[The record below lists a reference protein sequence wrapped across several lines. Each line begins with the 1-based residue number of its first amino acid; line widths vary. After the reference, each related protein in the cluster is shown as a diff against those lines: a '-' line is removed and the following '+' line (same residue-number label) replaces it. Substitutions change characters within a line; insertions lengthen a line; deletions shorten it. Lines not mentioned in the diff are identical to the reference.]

1 MKKAINLFIIDALL
15 ALLAGCMSNH
25 DRADN
30 ASTADGINWEDS
42 ALSVYRPLE
51 NFYNHG
57 ETDSVEAVWPAVR
70 DFCREHKVWWVYYT
84 AWERKAEIH
93 AWDGGF
99 DRAAADAEEM
109 RRDAVSRNDGF
120 GQAMAYLVL
129 AQSYGIQGDFA
140 DAANHYRQ
148 AIDLYPD
155 NANASMLFIKLY
167 YGYSETLEQLG
178 NLDELDRVLNQ
189 WHRALQN
196 QPVEGPNAVS
206 RATWHLIYYAN
217 AFTLQKALEHYDKA
231 EQMLDSAEYYNHLG
245 GDEPMTI
252 CQLQAYRSEL
262 ENQRERFDK
271 ALVAADSSLTI
282 AQNFDDVKVLNALWQ
297 RKAALKGLG
306 RYQGALEDLERYA
319 LLNDSLTNADNR
331 EQLNLLNK
339 RFEVAELQLQAEQS
353 RRHLILAIAVVALL
367 LVALVFYTVY
377 TRHIR
382 KKNRKLY
389 EMIMQTLPQET
400 LPQPLPIRRGGDSL
414 EADALGVQGNYPPPS
429 QGGAGGESFGG
440 ESLFSAICRLMSSEH
455 LYTNADLNRDDVAS
469 RLATNGNYIADAI
482 REATGGN
489 TFMQF
494 VNRYRLR
501 HASQQ
506 LTSTDDSIEQIAFSS
521 GFNNRQTF
529 ARIFRD
535 EFGMSPSD
543 FRRAS
548 QER

>member
-1 MKKAINLFIIDALL
+1 MKKAINLFIIDVLL
-15 ALLAGCMSNH
+15 ALLAGCMSNN
-25 DRADN
+25 DCADN

-93 AWDGGF
+93 AWDSGF
-99 DRAAADAEEM
+99 EQAAADAEEM

-140 DAANHYRQ
+140 DAANSYRQ

-155 NANASMLFIKLY
+155 DANASMLFIKLY
-167 YGYSETLEQLG
+167 YGYCETLNQLG
-178 NLDELDRVLNQ
+178 DLDELDRVLNQ

-196 QPVEGPNAVS
+196 QPVEGPNAES

-217 AFTLQKALEHYDKA
+217 AFTQQKALAHYDKA
-231 EQMLDSAEYYNHLG
+231 EQMLDSAEYYNRLG

-262 ENQRERFDK
+262 ENQRKRFDK
-271 ALVAADSSLTI
+271 ALTAADSSLMI
-282 AQNFDDVKVLNALWQ
+282 AQSFDDVKVLNAFWQ
-297 RKAALKGLG
+297 RKTALKGLG
-306 RYQGALEDLERYA
+306 RYQEALNDLERYA

-331 EQLNLLNK
+331 EQLNVLNK

-367 LVALVFYTVY
+367 LVVLVFYTFY
-377 TRHIR
+377 TLHIK

-389 EMIMQTLPQET
+389 EQILLLQAVEEKELSGEET
-400 LPQPLPIRRGGDSL
+400 T
-414 EADALGVQGNYPPPS
+414 ADKSSTSVASPATNELYKK
-429 QGGAGGESFGG
+429 
-440 ESLFSAICRLMSSEH
+440 ICRLMNDER
-455 LYTNADLNRDDVAS
+455 LYANADLNRDDVAS

-506 LTSTDDSIEQIAFSS
+506 LTSTDDSIEQIAFGS